1 MINDSCFKL
10 PGLGIIC
17 YIATNNSCNHPS
29 AIDILLDR
37 SPTFYEELSEI
48 MIKHIISSLYQSGL
62 KENTEITV
70 GIIYWKSF
78 NRQKYIEMY

>member
-1 MINDSCFKL
+1 
-10 PGLGIIC
+10 
-17 YIATNNSCNHPS
+17 
-29 AIDILLDR
+29 
-37 SPTFYEELSEI
+37 

-78 NRQKYIEMY
+78 NRRKYIEMY